1 MRIENSEFTN
11 KNNIVCDV
19 ECETLPNGDVN
30 RIFELTIEGRVW
42 PCCHYATDAEYPQL
56 EGMDI
61 SDPVLEQLKKD
72 DPEWNNAEKH
82 GLDTVMKHDVFW
94 THLWDEGFD
103 SDNPPSLCVLAC
115 QRKKPDHQDSE

>member
-61 SDPVLEQLKKD
+61 SDPVLEQLKK
-72 DPEWNNAEKH
+72 A
-82 GLDTVMKHDVFW
+82 W
-94 THLWDEGFD
+94 TRYSYET
-103 SDNPPSLCVLAC
+103 
-115 QRKKPDHQDSE
+115 